1 MASILEYLPGIPRS
15 YWRDYVKAIEPTK
28 PLVIPAGERKV
39 QLFPSDLTD
48 KRGLVLQF
56 AMNSNNPGIT
66 FYVVIDNRRIFAN
79 FTQLNDAGYT
89 GYYIRDMPWLS
100 EYNTTDNIYVVNLN
114 TEIPFNN
121 DVYAYVDNTTTS
133 DAVIGSMGFHAII
146 FNKGFYKALADL
158 KNGKE

>member
-28 PLVIPAGERKV
+28 PLVIPAGDRKV

-48 KRGLVLQF
+48 KRGLILEF
-56 AMNSNNPGIT
+56 AINTNNPGIT
-66 FYVVIDNRRIFAN
+66 FYVIVDNRRIFATP
-79 FTQLNDAGYT
+79 TQLNDAGYT
-89 GYYIRDMPWLS
+89 FYIPNLPFLS
-100 EYNTTDNIYVVNLN
+100 AYNTTDNIYVVNLL

-133 DAVIGSMGFHAII
+133 DAVIGSMGFHAIV
-146 FNKGFYKALADL
+146 FNTGFYKALADL
-158 KNGKE
+158 KAGKE

>member
-48 KRGLVLQF
+48 KRGIVLQF

-66 FYVVIDNRRIFAN
+66 FYVVIDNRRIYA
-79 FTQLNDAGYT
+79 TLASLDAAGYNI
-89 GYYIRDMPWLS
+89 YIPDLPFLT
-100 EYNTTDNIYVVNLN
+100 EYNTTDNIYVVNII

-133 DAVIGSMGFHAII
+133 EAVIGSMGFHAIV
-146 FNKGFYKALADL
+146 FNNGFYKALADL